1 MGMKR
6 RSLPRQMKEAL
17 LYCGLGR
24 EEYAQVQGLV
34 LRRNHEMLRLISLTA
49 AVLGYLMYLLSF
61 ASDTLA
67 AARYIYFIE
76 GTFAWLV
83 YDLAVRFVRPRW
95 VTLLL
100 GYLCMEITFL
110 LVFAMSFTSWHRW
123 VPVTS
128 VVVLLS
134 VLPLLFIDRPW
145 RMQSFVFLNA
155 AGFLLYDI
163 QMMTKPQKFIELDV
177 INVVF
182 YCVVEF
188 ICYYLLAN
196 IMMRGFS
203 ERCKND
209 AVRQGMIEN
218 LAYIIENRDENTG
231 GHVQRTSRFIEGFV
245 QQVVQDARYRDLLGR
260 RQQEILVHAA
270 PLHDIGKI
278 KISDLVLNKPGR
290 LTEEE
295 FAQMKL
301 HTVYGARM
309 IRDTIRRD
317 MDESFYE
324 MAYHIALSHHERY
337 DGKGYPQGLRGEEIP
352 LEARIMAL
360 VDVYDALVSE
370 RVYKPAMPREKAL
383 AIIREGRGTQFDPN
397 LTDIFFAYMEKG
409 KR

>member
-95 VTLLL
+95 ATLLL

-145 RMQSFVFLNA
+145 RMQSFVVLNA

-163 QMMTKPQKFIELDV
+163 QMMTKPQKFIEFDV

-245 QQVVQDARYRDLLGR
+245 QQVVQDARYHDLLGR
-260 RQQEILVHAA
+260 QQQEMLVHAA

-352 LEARIMAL
+352 LAARIMAL

-370 RVYKPAMPREKAL
+370 RVYKPAIPREKAL

-397 LTDIFFAYMEKG
+397 LTDIFLAYMEKG

>member
-370 RVYKPAMPREKAL
+370 RVYKPAIPREKAL

-397 LTDIFFAYMEKG
+397 LTDIFLAYMEKG
-409 KR
+409 KC

>member
-1 MGMKR
+1 
-6 RSLPRQMKEAL
+6 MKEAL

-145 RMQSFVFLNA
+145 RMQSFVVLNA
-155 AGFLLYDI
+155 AGFLLYDV

-397 LTDIFFAYMEKG
+397 LTDIFLAYMEKG

>member
-1 MGMKR
+1 MKR
-6 RSLPRQMKEAL
+6 RSLPQQMKEAL

-260 RQQEILVHAA
+260 QQQEMLVHAA

-397 LTDIFFAYMEKG
+397 LTDIFLAYMEKG

>member
-128 VVVLLS
+128 VVVLLF

-370 RVYKPAMPREKAL
+370 RVYKPAIPREKAL

-397 LTDIFFAYMEKG
+397 LTDIFLAYMEKG

>member
-95 VTLLL
+95 ATLLL

-145 RMQSFVFLNA
+145 RMQSFVVLNA

-196 IMMRGFS
+196 IMMRGFL

-245 QQVVQDARYRDLLGR
+245 QQVAQD
-260 RQQEILVHAA
+260 
-270 PLHDIGKI
+270 
-278 KISDLVLNKPGR
+278 
-290 LTEEE
+290 
-295 FAQMKL
+295 
-301 HTVYGARM
+301 
-309 IRDTIRRD
+309 
-317 MDESFYE
+317 
-324 MAYHIALSHHERY
+324 
-337 DGKGYPQGLRGEEIP
+337 
-352 LEARIMAL
+352 ARIMAL

-397 LTDIFFAYMEKG
+397 LTDIFLAYMEKG

>member
-1 MGMKR
+1 MKR

-128 VVVLLS
+128 VVVLLF

-370 RVYKPAMPREKAL
+370 RVYKPAIPREKAL

-397 LTDIFFAYMEKG
+397 LTDIFLAYMEKG
-409 KR
+409 KC

>member
-397 LTDIFFAYMEKG
+397 LTDIFLAYMEKG

>member
-1 MGMKR
+1 MKR

-370 RVYKPAMPREKAL
+370 RVYKPAIPREKAL

-397 LTDIFFAYMEKG
+397 LTDIFLAYMEKG
-409 KR
+409 KC

>member
-1 MGMKR
+1 M
-6 RSLPRQMKEAL
+6 
-17 LYCGLGR
+17 
-24 EEYAQVQGLV
+24 
-34 LRRNHEMLRLISLTA
+34 
-49 AVLGYLMYLLSF
+49 
-61 ASDTLA
+61 DTLA
-67 AARYIYFIE
+67 AARSIYFIE
-76 GTFAWLV
+76 GTFSWLV

-95 VTLLL
+95 ATLLL
-100 GYLCMEITFL
+100 GYICMEISFL
-110 LVFAMSFTSWHRW
+110 LIFAMSFTSWHRW

-145 RMQSFVFLNA
+145 RMQSFVVLNA

-196 IMMRGFS
+196 IMMRGFL

-245 QQVVQDARYRDLLGR
+245 QQVVQDAR
-260 RQQEILVHAA
+260 
-270 PLHDIGKI
+270 
-278 KISDLVLNKPGR
+278 
-290 LTEEE
+290 
-295 FAQMKL
+295 
-301 HTVYGARM
+301 
-309 IRDTIRRD
+309 
-317 MDESFYE
+317 
-324 MAYHIALSHHERY
+324 
-337 DGKGYPQGLRGEEIP
+337 
-352 LEARIMAL
+352 IMAL

-370 RVYKPAMPREKAL
+370 RVYKPAIPREKAL

-397 LTDIFFAYMEKG
+397 LTDIFLAYMEKG
-409 KR
+409 KC

>member
-128 VVVLLS
+128 VVVLLF

-370 RVYKPAMPREKAL
+370 RVYKPAIPREKAL

-397 LTDIFFAYMEKG
+397 LTDIFLAYMEKG
-409 KR
+409 KC

>member
-95 VTLLL
+95 ATLFL

-110 LVFAMSFTSWHRW
+110 LVFAMSFISWHRW

-145 RMQSFVFLNA
+145 RMQSFIVLNA
-155 AGFLLYDI
+155 AGFLLYDV

-182 YCVVEF
+182 YSVVEF
-188 ICYYLLAN
+188 ICYYLLTS

-245 QQVVQDARYRDLLGR
+245 QQVAQDARYRDILGR
-260 RQQEILVHAA
+260 QQQEMLVHAA

-324 MAYHIALSHHERY
+324 TAYHIALSHHERY

-352 LEARIMAL
+352 LAARIMAL
-360 VDVYDALVSE
+360 VDVYDALVSK

-397 LTDIFFAYMEKG
+397 LTDIFLAYMEKG

>member
-134 VLPLLFIDRPW
+134 VLPLFFIDRPW
-145 RMQSFVFLNA
+145 RMQSFVVLNA

-370 RVYKPAMPREKAL
+370 RVYKPAIPREKAL

-397 LTDIFFAYMEKG
+397 LTDIFLAYMEKG
-409 KR
+409 KC